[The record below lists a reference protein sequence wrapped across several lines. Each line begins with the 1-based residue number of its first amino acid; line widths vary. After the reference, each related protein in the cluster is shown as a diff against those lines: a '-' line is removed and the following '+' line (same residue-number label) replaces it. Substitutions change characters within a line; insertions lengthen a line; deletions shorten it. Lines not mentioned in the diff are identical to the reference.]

1 MGRALIIIDIQNDY
15 FPGGILPLHQAEET
29 EARIVEAIGRAQTA
43 SDRIILVQHISAA
56 KTGLFAADGA
66 GVAIRPAILAA
77 TGSVPVV
84 VKHLADAFQQT
95 DLAKHLEGVEELL
108 VCGMMT
114 QNCVAFSAMSRD
126 ADSYRV
132 SVVGDLC
139 AAPSEI
145 VHEIALNA
153 LGSKRTLYSAAELWP

>member
-1 MGRALIIIDIQNDY
+1 
-15 FPGGILPLHQAEET
+15 
-29 EARIVEAIGRAQTA
+29 
-43 SDRIILVQHISAA
+43 
-56 KTGLFAADGA
+56 
-66 GVAIRPAILAA
+66 
-77 TGSVPVV
+77 VV
-84 VKHLADAFQQT
+84 VKHVADAFQQT

-126 ADSYRV
+126 ADNYRV

-145 VHEIALNA
+145 VHKIALNA